1 MPSHHVI
8 SALAT
13 RCERFARF
21 CALTVAALGVIVL
34 FGWVLDI
41 DTLKS
46 VLPGLATMKANTALC
61 FIFAGA
67 SLFSACQLKELPQWR
82 AVQFVAASIVMLLGV
97 LTLAEYFFA
106 VDFGID
112 QILLLA
118 PSVPF
123 STEAPGRMAM
133 ATAAGFV
140 FTGLALLL
148 LDSNRGR
155 VISQIAALAGSLI
168 GILAILGYLYSITA
182 LYGTSAYSSVA
193 LHTAIGLVII
203 NISVIV
209 ARPRRCLMAVVT
221 SSTAGGMMA
230 RRLLPLALTLPF
242 LIGWLYV
249 WGTRQGLYSA
259 DFGIALVVLLNVVVF
274 AALIWRTA
282 EILRRS
288 EHQRFEA
295 ERAQH
300 QQQVQL
306 TGIIG
311 SAMDAIITLDE
322 NHIVRLFNP
331 AAERMFGCMAEQM
344 LGESIER
351 LIPGHLRQVHKQHM
365 QRFAEEGV
373 TNRSMSSQKELLAL
387 HFDGTEFSIEASI
400 SKVRI
405 DPGQQIFTVILRD
418 VTERHRVEAALHSS
432 EERFRSLVEQA
443 TDGIFVSDA
452 QGRYIDVNS
461 TGCAML
467 GYTRDEFMTLNV
479 ADIVDPADV
488 GQIKCFDDGL
498 VAASEWHFR
507 RKDGSCFLG
516 EVRGRKLP
524 DGRLQVILIDI
535 TERKQREEELRIAAT
550 AFDAQVGIMVT
561 DKREKIVRVNRTF
574 TEITGYAAEE
584 AIGKTPRMLKSGRHD
599 AEFYAAMWESIQ
611 RTGGWQG
618 EIWDRRKNGEIY
630 PKFMT
635 ITAVNNAAG
644 EPNYYVSTQIDI
656 TQRKA
661 AEEEIKNMAFY
672 DVLTRLP
679 NRRLLMDRLDQAL
692 VSSARNGQT
701 GALFF
706 IDLDHFKQLN
716 DTLGHDIGDL
726 LLQQVALRLKSCI
739 REGDTAARL
748 GGDEFVVMIGELG
761 SDMAEARDEAEAV
774 GNKILTALNQTYL
787 LATHE
792 YHSTP
797 SIGITL
803 FSNKQPVAAEVLKQA
818 DLALYQSKKAGRNT
832 LHFFDVL
839 ADYSKI

>member
-67 SLFSACQLKELPQWR
+67 SLFSACQLKELSQWR
-82 AVQFVAASIVMLLGV
+82 AAQLAAASMVMLLGA
-97 LTLAEYFFA
+97 LTLVEYLFA
-106 VDFGID
+106 VDFGVD

-118 PSVPF
+118 PSDPL
-123 STEAPGRMAM
+123 STVAPGRMAM
-133 ATAAGFV
+133 ATAAGFI

-168 GILAILGYLYSITA
+168 GILAMLGYLYNITA
-182 LYGTSAYSSVA
+182 LYGISAYSSVA

-203 NISVIV
+203 NIGVIV
-209 ARPRRCLMAVVT
+209 SRPRRCLMAVVT
-221 SSTAGGMMA
+221 SSTMGGMMA

-242 LIGWLYV
+242 LIGWLYI
-249 WGTRQGLYSA
+249 WGTRQGFYSA
-259 DFGIALVVLLNVVVF
+259 DFGIALVVVLNVVVF

-295 ERAQH
+295 EQTRH

-306 TGIIG
+306 TGIID

-322 NHIVRLFNP
+322 DQIVRLFNP
-331 AAERMFGCMAEQM
+331 AAERMFGCMAKQM

-387 HFDGTEFSIEASI
+387 HFDGTEFPIEASI

-405 DPGQQIFTVILRD
+405 EPGKQIFTVILRD

-452 QGRYIDVNS
+452 QGHYIDVNS

-467 GYTRDEFMTLNV
+467 GYTRDEFLMLNV
-479 ADIVDPADV
+479 ADIVDPADA